1 MKKRKRQI
9 SEAEREFLDLALSLK
24 ERISELKGQNAS
36 LTNTLYDMSRE
47 IEDLRAQQITQGTK
61 VLMREVESVVIKVFV
76 DVKTTYL
83 TAWTRTFTYKFEYSS
98 EELSVSFPFSSLVS
112 SESQWALNWEKMKTY
127 TSSTFI
133 LDMVLLGKRNK
144 RIECSVEIEREKDV
158 IVIHIRPYRN
168 SQKRGEIREEA
179 SLPPCDSY
187 PSLPSSSR
195 LLFPTPSSSPPS
207 SRFHSH
213 SHSYSSYPLMDMD
226 INEAYHKRNERD
238 MRGGR
243 ERETMQKRVK
253 SVHMERS
260 SFSSSSPSTAS
271 PLFHLQILTQS
282 KLTEISEAAKAAER
296 ALRGVSVSEPV
307 SDKSSG
313 NTLTNSANIPSE
325 VSSSSLASSSSLSVL
340 SSSPTSS

>member
-1 MKKRKRQI
+1 
-9 SEAEREFLDLALSLK
+9 
-24 ERISELKGQNAS
+24 
-36 LTNTLYDMSRE
+36 
-47 IEDLRAQQITQGTK
+47 
-61 VLMREVESVVIKVFV
+61 
-76 DVKTTYL
+76 
-83 TAWTRTFTYKFEYSS
+83 
-98 EELSVSFPFSSLVS
+98 
-112 SESQWALNWEKMKTY
+112 
-127 TSSTFI
+127 
-133 LDMVLLGKRNK
+133 
-144 RIECSVEIEREKDV
+144 
-158 IVIHIRPYRN
+158 
-168 SQKRGEIREEA
+168 
-179 SLPPCDSY
+179 
-187 PSLPSSSR
+187 
-195 LLFPTPSSSPPS
+195 
-207 SRFHSH
+207 
-213 SHSYSSYPLMDMD
+213 MDMD